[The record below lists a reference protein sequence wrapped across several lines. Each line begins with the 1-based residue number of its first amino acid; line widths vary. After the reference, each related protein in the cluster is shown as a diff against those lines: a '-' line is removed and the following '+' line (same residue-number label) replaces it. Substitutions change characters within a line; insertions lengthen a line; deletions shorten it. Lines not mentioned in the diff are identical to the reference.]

1 MFMQIGNPP
10 KQPDIILA
18 TAKTFVSVVISPNEP
33 SFLYLF
39 PLLSNSY
46 KYKNC
51 SKMITIAI
59 IIDEGMISI
68 NSAKVGSFIFLLSI
82 T

>member
-1 MFMQIGNPP
+1 
-10 KQPDIILA
+10 
-18 TAKTFVSVVISPNEP
+18 
-33 SFLYLF
+33 
-39 PLLSNSY
+39 
-46 KYKNC
+46 
-51 SKMITIAI
+51 MITIAI